1 MRGIAQGLMCRPK
14 LLMVDELSLGLSPL
28 IVASILEAVRELNR
42 SGISVV
48 LVEQSVNV
56 STTIA
61 ERALFMEKGDVRF
74 SGSTSELQ
82 NTDLLRSVFVGTD
95 RHEGGSGLE
104 RVAARRDLRRQRNGA
119 DGRQYVSLQATGI
132 DK

>member
-1 MRGIAQGLMCRPK
+1 
-14 LLMVDELSLGLSPL
+14 PL

-95 RHEGGSGLE
+95 RQEEGSGLE
-104 RVAARRDLRRQRNGA
+104 RAAARRDAGQRQNGA
-119 DGRQYVSLQATGI
+119 DGRKYLSLQATGI
-132 DK
+132 SKSFGGVRALKDF